1 VARATHPQH
10 NRSVPDRLCL
20 GVLPDLGLR
29 AVLVRVADTAR
40 HARALHDLA
49 PTSAYLFAQGLAAAA
64 LFGAVQDEGGR
75 VNLQLVCDGPLRGL
89 LVEAEPGG
97 GLRGW
102 VRDGRVHFAG
112 DPVRAARSALGT
124 KGYLAVRRDGRD
136 GSHQRS
142 LLDLRALSLP
152 EDLRRWFAT
161 SQVAAAVAD
170 VAVVPREGEPLG
182 EVAGVLVERLGGTD
196 EEPIGRAR
204 EQVEG
209 GALARALAAG
219 ATAQGAIAAVAGE
232 GFELLSEVEVAY
244 RCSCTPARVRV
255 AVSALGQ
262 EGIKDLLAKE
272 GEAAVTC
279 EFCRKRYVVG
289 AAELEEIARRLS
301 EQG

>member
-1 VARATHPQH
+1 M
-10 NRSVPDRLCL
+10 PDRLCL

-29 AVLVRVADTAR
+29 AVFVRVTETAR

-49 PTSAYLFAQGLAAAA
+49 PTSAHVFAQALAAAA

-75 VNLQLVCDGPLRGL
+75 VNLQLACDGPLHGL

-102 VRDGRVHFAG
+102 VRDGRVHFGG
-112 DPVRAARSALGT
+112 DPERAARSALGQA
-124 KGYLAVRRDGRD
+124 GYLAVRRDGAD

-161 SQVAAAVAD
+161 SQVTAAVAD
-170 VAVVPREGEPLG
+170 VALVAREGEPLG
-182 EVAGVLVERLGGTD
+182 EVAGVLIERLGGDD

-204 EQVEG
+204 ERVEAG
-209 GALARALAAG
+209 VLAEALAAG

-232 GFELLSEVEVAY
+232 GFELLSEVEVGY
-244 RCSCTPARVRV
+244 RCSCSPERVRV
-255 AVSALGQ
+255 AVSALGP
-262 EGIKDLLAKE
+262 EGIADVLSKE
-272 GEAAVTC
+272 REASVTC
-279 EFCRKRYVVG
+279 EYCRRRYVVD
-289 AAELEEIARRLS
+289 AAELEEIARRLAA
-301 EQG
+301 QGQ